1 MNAFVTIDLSVEPQ
15 PKHVAQMKSAAMA
28 LTDDPISVEVA
39 CPPESPKKIRA
50 RFSVPDARQA
60 DVVDGIGRAFWQV
73 DNYNNSSIGFGPAAR
88 GKRRTRR
95 STE

>member
-28 LTDDPISVEVA
+28 LTDDSGSVEVT

-60 DVVDGIGRAFWQV
+60 DAVDGIGRAFWQV

-88 GKRRTRR
+88 G
-95 STE
+95 E